1 MGDFEYTDEERKI
14 NKVLKYN
21 RDISEALLND
31 NDMKKARENADES
44 IKKSLEL
51 LQKLG
56 RGKEAAKMMAEA
68 EERAMSNKPKARP
81 EMKSWDSL
89 CEEAER
95 AIPGSVELEDIL
107 TPSEISSAIRERD
120 AIEAEFSHKTSINNT
135 TDLKFLAISAG
146 LYTAK
151 SLIFPYLAK
160 RFNYGEHIDK
170 TGRLEHNDPSIIKQH
185 RDANDTFRDKHL
197 HKNTPGRWINILY
210 QTPPYDTTVGS
221 AALGINMG
229 GSAHRLYTLGHDPI
243 LGWVFGTANILTDVV
258 TLNTFDSYRV
268 SRVPKLH
275 ITPERVGL
283 GTLFGESWMA
293 ARDEYMNFPAAVF
306 AQAQHLKS
314 DVKTKMGLPIPI
326 LSTLNENFASELY
339 RSNYDALC
347 FARDVKIIGTS
358 YVVSKIFDT
367 VIGLAHGL
375 YMEQG
380 ENRRLYEVRT
390 RKILLISNAIASGSS
405 IINAAVTKNPKR
417 LDIGG
422 VLNSL
427 TRLFTDIR
435 FMLKLK
441 QEFIEKEIDAKLQAE
456 LDEVDRLYNGG

>member
-1 MGDFEYTDEERKI
+1 M
-14 NKVLKYN
+14 
-21 RDISEALLND
+21 
-31 NDMKKARENADES
+31 
-44 IKKSLEL
+44 
-51 LQKLG
+51 
-56 RGKEAAKMMAEA
+56 
-68 EERAMSNKPKARP
+68 
-81 EMKSWDSL
+81 
-89 CEEAER
+89 
-95 AIPGSVELEDIL
+95 
-107 TPSEISSAIRERD
+107 
-120 AIEAEFSHKTSINNT
+120 
-135 TDLKFLAISAG
+135 
-146 LYTAK
+146 
-151 SLIFPYLAK
+151 
-160 RFNYGEHIDK
+160 
-170 TGRLEHNDPSIIKQH
+170 
-185 RDANDTFRDKHL
+185 
-197 HKNTPGRWINILY
+197 
-210 QTPPYDTTVGS
+210 
-221 AALGINMG
+221 
-229 GSAHRLYTLGHDPI
+229 
-243 LGWVFGTANILTDVV
+243 FGTANILTDVV

-293 ARDEYMNFPAAVF
+293 ARNEYMNLPAAVF

-347 FARDVKIIGTS
+347 FARDVKIIGAS
-358 YVVSKIFDT
+358 YVVSKMFDT

-375 YMEQG
+375 YIEQG
-380 ENRRLYEVRT
+380 DNRRLYEVRT

-405 IINAAVTKNPKR
+405 IINAAIAKNPKR